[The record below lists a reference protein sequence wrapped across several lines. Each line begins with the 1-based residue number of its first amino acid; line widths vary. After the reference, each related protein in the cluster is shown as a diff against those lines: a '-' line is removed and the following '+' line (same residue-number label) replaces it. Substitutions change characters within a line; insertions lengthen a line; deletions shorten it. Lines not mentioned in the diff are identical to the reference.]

1 MQELKQ
7 REKEGQDRIKNLEQT
22 LLIVDQ
28 VENLTQHNTS
38 SSSSGNGGIS
48 QDQEEVQRLIQQLG
62 DSFTGEERQSLKFWE
77 TLAPTLLSPVIQN
90 QLDQWDP
97 LGDLATSKTVVD
109 LIFNLNLNSS
119 SPSTSHDRQDKEA
132 LRSLRY
138 SIIRNQLK
146 GTFG

>member
-1 MQELKQ
+1 MADKYPVWPLTPGGF
-7 REKEGQDRIKNLEQT
+7 EKGRNK
-22 LLIVDQ
+22 
-28 VENLTQHNTS
+28 
-38 SSSSGNGGIS
+38 
-48 QDQEEVQRLIQQLG
+48 VQSIRC
-62 DSFTGEERQSLKFWE
+62 FWE

-109 LIFNLNLNSS
+109 SIFNLNLNSS

>member
-1 MQELKQ
+1 MADKYPVWPLTPGGF
-7 REKEGQDRIKNLEQT
+7 EKGRNKVQSIRCFFKNSHLFFA
-22 LLIVDQ
+22 
-28 VENLTQHNTS
+28 S
-38 SSSSGNGGIS
+38 SLNPSVSVG
-48 QDQEEVQRLIQQLG
+48 
-62 DSFTGEERQSLKFWE
+62 
-77 TLAPTLLSPVIQN
+77 PTLLSPVIQN

-109 LIFNLNLNSS
+109 SIFNLNLNSS